1 MIKTLQNTLKQD
13 RERYSVPKSVQ
24 DTIPI
29 RRLWQDGVFQFGS
42 KYSKTLR
49 FSDINYAI
57 ASKEDKTA
65 MFLRYSE
72 LLNALDT
79 GSTTK
84 ITINNKRLN
93 RRNFEEEIL
102 IPTRGDYLDG
112 GRAEYNAM
120 LLDKVTDS
128 TNSVVQERYIT
139 VSAHKKNIEEARTF
153 FSRTVNDITSRLSH
167 MDSHCEE
174 LDAVERLRVLHDFYR
189 VGEEMQFQLD
199 LRACMKSGRSCKD
212 AVCPDSMEFKKDH
225 FVMGEKFGRV
235 LFLKEYASYIKDSM
249 IQELTSL
256 DRSLMLSIDIIPVP
270 TDEAVREMQ
279 NRLLGVETNVTN
291 WQRRQNNN
299 NNFSAVVPYDL
310 EQQRKETRE
319 MLDDLTTRDQR
330 MMFAVVTLVHLADSK
345 EELDSDTETFQSMV
359 RKHLCQLTTLNWQQ
373 AEGLVTALPLGVRRI
388 DALRTLTTEALAVL
402 MPFKA
407 QEIRDRGGVYYG
419 QNVISK
425 NLIVA
430 DRRQLL
436 NGNGFV
442 LGVSGSGKSF
452 TAKREMVALALS
464 TEDDILVIDPE
475 AEYRPLIEG
484 LGGQVINISATSPNH
499 INAMDMEQG
508 YGDGENPVVLKSEF
522 LLSLCEQ
529 LIGAGKLSAKEKSI
543 IDRCTAQVYHDYIRG
558 GYQGETPTLQDFHA
572 ELLRQPEGEARDV
585 ALAIEL
591 FTEGSLNTFAKPT
604 NVDTSARILCYD
616 IRDLGK
622 QLLPVGMLVVLDSI
636 FNRIIRNRSLGRN
649 TWVYIDEIY
658 LLFQHEYSANFLFTL
673 WKRVRKYRAC
683 ATGISQNVEDL
694 LQSHT
699 ARTMLANSEF
709 LVMLNQAA
717 TDRVKEKMA
726 LVPKEAVHRTVN
738 QGAERLRTQIREV
751 AQEGKRDTFGGD
763 QIEDRTV
770 DGSQLAA
777 RGAMRLAK
785 QVQKKQKTERQQV
798 FQQQRVSQVQINR
811 AAQEKRAVQLWLNQE
826 SNQQTVNIKSKEV
839 YLSQQTQTPITEVV
853 RTEAAKASGRAL
865 RAILAA
871 ARTLYAAL
879 AAGGMVT
886 LSILVLICLFGVLA
900 ASPFGIVYASEDE
913 KADLTLPSAIATLN
927 AEFSGRVEQC
937 KEDYTGQYD
946 RVQVD
951 ASAIPNWTD
960 ILAVYTVKTSMD
972 KEDPVEV
979 ATMDQKKLVLLRKIC
994 EEMTPLSATLRSEG
1008 EKTVLV
1014 IQLQPKTY
1022 RQMADEYHFDQ
1033 EQRKM
1038 LEELIDSGLLDLF
1051 LEANEPTEEDGPIQ
1065 PGSGGYAWPLP
1076 GYTRISS
1083 PFAYRNCPYHGR
1095 ELHGGID
1102 LPAPRGT
1109 SILAAKAGVVAK
1121 STYNASYGNYVVL
1134 RHPDG
1139 TQTLY
1144 AHMSARTVTAG
1155 QTVHQGMVIGKVGST
1170 GNSTGNHL
1178 HFETWTSSSSGSR
1191 VNPMQY
1197 F

>member
-1 MIKTLQNTLKQD
+1 M
-13 RERYSVPKSVQ
+13 S
-24 DTIPI
+24 
-29 RRLWQDGVFQFGS
+29 
-42 KYSKTLR
+42 
-49 FSDINYAI
+49 
-57 ASKEDKTA
+57 
-65 MFLRYSE
+65 
-72 LLNALDT
+72 
-79 GSTTK
+79 
-84 ITINNKRLN
+84 
-93 RRNFEEEIL
+93 
-102 IPTRGDYLDG
+102 
-112 GRAEYNAM
+112 
-120 LLDKVTDS
+120 
-128 TNSVVQERYIT
+128 
-139 VSAHKKNIEEARTF
+139 
-153 FSRTVNDITSRLSH
+153 
-167 MDSHCEE
+167 
-174 LDAVERLRVLHDFYR
+174 
-189 VGEEMQFQLD
+189 
-199 LRACMKSGRSCKD
+199 
-212 AVCPDSMEFKKDH
+212 
-225 FVMGEKFGRV
+225 
-235 LFLKEYASYIKDSM
+235 
-249 IQELTSL
+249 
-256 DRSLMLSIDIIPVP
+256 
-270 TDEAVREMQ
+270 
-279 NRLLGVETNVTN
+279 
-291 WQRRQNNN
+291 
-299 NNFSAVVPYDL
+299 
-310 EQQRKETRE
+310 
-319 MLDDLTTRDQR
+319 
-330 MMFAVVTLVHLADSK
+330 
-345 EELDSDTETFQSMV
+345 
-359 RKHLCQLTTLNWQQ
+359 
-373 AEGLVTALPLGVRRI
+373 
-388 DALRTLTTEALAVL
+388 
-402 MPFKA
+402 
-407 QEIRDRGGVYYG
+407 
-419 QNVISK
+419 
-425 NLIVA
+425 
-430 DRRQLL
+430 
-436 NGNGFV
+436 
-442 LGVSGSGKSF
+442 
-452 TAKREMVALALS
+452 
-464 TEDDILVIDPE
+464 
-475 AEYRPLIEG
+475 
-484 LGGQVINISATSPNH
+484 
-499 INAMDMEQG
+499 
-508 YGDGENPVVLKSEF
+508 
-522 LLSLCEQ
+522 
-529 LIGAGKLSAKEKSI
+529 
-543 IDRCTAQVYHDYIRG
+543 
-558 GYQGETPTLQDFHA
+558 
-572 ELLRQPEGEARDV
+572 
-585 ALAIEL
+585 
-591 FTEGSLNTFAKPT
+591 
-604 NVDTSARILCYD
+604 
-616 IRDLGK
+616 
-622 QLLPVGMLVVLDSI
+622 
-636 FNRIIRNRSLGRN
+636 
-649 TWVYIDEIY
+649 
-658 LLFQHEYSANFLFTL
+658 
-673 WKRVRKYRAC
+673 
-683 ATGISQNVEDL
+683 
-694 LQSHT
+694 
-699 ARTMLANSEF
+699 
-709 LVMLNQAA
+709 
-717 TDRVKEKMA
+717 

-777 RGAMRLAK
+777 RGAVRLAK

-811 AAQEKRAVQLWLNQE
+811 AAQEKRAVQPWLNQE

-839 YLSQQTQTPITEVV
+839 YLSQQTETPITEVV
-853 RTEAAKASGRAL
+853 RTEKVNWQYIQRGVRQQTIQQHPAQRIGIERPSEKAVHYRAEHRHRTQRSTPSIREPRGRERAVWQSITQRSAVPPRAAVQEAKKAAVQQATRTQRAAQVAQRTAKEAAKASGRAL

-871 ARTLYAAL
+871 ARSLYAAL

-1109 SILAAKAGVVAK
+1109 SILAAKAGVVSK